1 MSNSSRSIKP
11 DKRRKVE
18 RVGETFVNFQGV
30 KFTIIEYINGG
41 NVVVEFE
48 DGYKKTAGYKECVKG
63 GIRNPYIPS
72 LYGVG
77 YMGEGIYKS
86 SVNGTHTKF
95 YISWKDML
103 ERCYNTLTH
112 EKQPAYKG
120 CTVCE
125 EWHNCQ
131 NFAKWF
137 EKNYYEIE
145 NQTMCLDKDILSK
158 GNKQYSPETCVFV
171 PNEIN
176 CLFTKSNRA
185 RGEYPVGAYY
195 KKKNK
200 KFCSQCKIGGG
211 KPQKYLGLFLTVE
224 EAFQAYKEFKEQYIK
239 EVANKYKNKIPSRLY
254 EAMMNYEVNIND

>member
-1 MSNSSRSIKP
+1 MKP

-18 RVGETFVNFQGV
+18 RVGETFVNFQGA
-30 KFTIIEYINGG
+30 KFTIIEYINSA

-48 DGYKKTAGYKECVKG
+48 DGYRRKTDYKSCVKG
-63 GIRNPYIPS
+63 SVKNLIFPNVF
-72 LYGVG
+72 GVG
-77 YMGEGIYKS
+77 YIGEGEYTSK
-86 SVNGTHTKF
+86 TKGCDERA
-95 YISWKDML
+95 YEIWQGML
-103 ERCYNTLTH
+103 ERCYSRH
-112 EKQPAYKG
+112 SEKYPTYVG
-120 CTVCE
+120 CAVCE
-125 EWHNCQ
+125 EWHNYQ
-131 NFAKWF
+131 NFAKWY
-137 EKNYYEIE
+137 EGNYYEIDGE
-145 NQTMCLDKDILSK
+145 RMCLDKDILVK
-158 GNKQYSPETCVFV
+158 GNKTYSPETCVFV

-185 RGEYPVGAYY
+185 RGEYPVGVYY